1 MRRGGVEADFSRAA
15 LGRARPAVLECA
27 PLSTFDLGQPGQKFF
42 TSAWRTG
49 FRALFRATAR
59 VQIARLAPVPMSGP
73 LILACNHI
81 SHFDPPLAGS
91 FFPRHVDWMAMEE
104 LFRDKRFARLLEIT
118 GAFPV
123 HRDGTDRTALRT
135 AVRRLQAG
143 RVVGIFPEGGIRAGE
158 TSILEGAAMRPGVGA
173 LSVLANAPVLPCV
186 VAGTDRLYHK
196 TNWLRRPPLWVLTGE
211 LIVPP
216 AGDDREAARRE
227 VHDRLTAAFPAL
239 KTELVARFRLEECD
253 LPHTPQARKGEDPY
267 AP

>member
-1 MRRGGVEADFSRAA
+1 VH
-15 LGRARPAVLECA
+15 V
-27 PLSTFDLGQPGQKFF
+27 T
-42 TSAWRTG
+42 
-49 FRALFRATAR
+49 
-59 VQIARLAPVPMSGP
+59 RLAPVPESGP

-81 SHFDPPLAGS
+81 SHFDPPFAGS

-104 LFRDKRFARLLEIT
+104 LFRDKRFARLLEIV

-158 TSILEGAAMRPGVGA
+158 TSVLEGAPARPGVGA
-173 LSVLANAPVLPCV
+173 LAVLANAPVLPCV

-196 TNWLRRPPLWVLTGE
+196 KNWWRRPPLWALTGE

-216 AGDDREAARRE
+216 ALEDREAARRE
-227 VHDRLTAAFPAL
+227 VHDRLAAAFPAL
-239 KTELVARFRLEECD
+239 KADLVARFRLEERD
-253 LPHTPQARKGEDPY
+253 LPRTPQARKGEDPY

>member
-1 MRRGGVEADFSRAA
+1 MRG
-15 LGRARPAVLECA
+15 
-27 PLSTFDLGQPGQKFF
+27 LSTFDLGQPARKF
-42 TSAWRTG
+42 SRARGARG

-59 VQIARLAPVPMSGP
+59 AQIARLAPVPESGP

-104 LFRDKRFARLLEIT
+104 LFRDRRFARLLEIT

-143 RVVGIFPEGGIRAGE
+143 RVVGIFPRAAFALGE
-158 TSILEGAAMRPGVGA
+158 TSILEGAPMRPGVGA
-173 LSVLANAPVLPCV
+173 LAVLAGAPVLPCV

-196 TNWLRRPPLWVLTGE
+196 KNWLRRPPLWALTGE

-216 AGDDREAARRE
+216 QLEDREAARHE
-227 VHDRLTAAFPAL
+227 VHDRLAAAFPAL
-239 KTELVARFRLEECD
+239 KAELVARFASRRA
-253 LPHTPQARKGEDPY
+253 TPTHPTGPQGEDPY

>member
-1 MRRGGVEADFSRAA
+1 M
-15 LGRARPAVLECA
+15 LECA
-27 PLSTFDLGQPGQKFF
+27 ALSTFDLGRPGQKLF
-42 TSAWRTG
+42 TSAWRVS

-59 VQIARLAPVPMSGP
+59 VQVARLAPVPTSGP

-81 SHFDPPLAGS
+81 SHFDPPFAGS

-196 TNWLRRPPLWVLTGE
+196 KNWLRRPPLWVLTGE
-211 LIVPP
+211 PIVPP
-216 AGDDREAARRE
+216 PLADREAARRE
-227 VHDRLTAAFPAL
+227 VHDRLAAAFPAL
-239 KTELVARFRLEECD
+239 KAELVARFRLDEHD

-267 AP
+267 AS